1 MPFDP
6 SHRFVF
12 FGQSVVD
19 FLVWRFEIHIPVA
32 FDWYITGDSAF
43 CFCGL
48 LLDATEAAPGSVS

>member
-6 SHRFVF
+6 SHRFAF

-19 FLVWRFEIHIPVA
+19 FLVWRFEIHIPVV

-43 CFCGL
+43 CFLCP
-48 LLDATEAAPGSVS
+48 AP